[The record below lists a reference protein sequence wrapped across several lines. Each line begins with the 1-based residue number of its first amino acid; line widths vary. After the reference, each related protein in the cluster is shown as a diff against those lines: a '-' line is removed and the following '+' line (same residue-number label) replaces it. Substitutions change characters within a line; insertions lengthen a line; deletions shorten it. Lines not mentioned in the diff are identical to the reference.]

1 MFDSRFAKNGQVLFI
16 FFSSATRFVRAAAS
30 GAPSRYALTALPKP
44 YQPVSSKRH
53 WPHEK
58 PHGIARRSSIRRF
71 FGSCSLREAGRLPM
85 FSSAI
90 SVIGV
95 AAKK

>member
-1 MFDSRFAKNGQVLFI
+1 VL
-16 FFSSATRFVRAAAS
+16 FSSATRFVRAAAS

-44 YQPVSSKRH
+44 YQPGSSKRH

-58 PHGIARRSSIRRF
+58 PHGIARRSSMAV
-71 FGSCSLREAGRLPM
+71 LRVLQLARGRALPM